1 MRKMLK
7 RVLVLAMAAAMTLSL
22 AACGGTKKDNA
33 SYTYNVYME
42 ASPTNWNPHTWE
54 MNADSEIMSYIEMGL
69 VDVQIAEDGEVI
81 VVNRGDKG
89 AAVINFALESNDVA
103 LATAL
108 PDGEY
113 KDQVYGTA
121 FVVENGILKGTAQPE
136 TTYIL
141 SR

>member
-1 MRKMLK
+1 
-7 RVLVLAMAAAMTLSL
+7 
-22 AACGGTKKDNA
+22 
-33 SYTYNVYME
+33 
-42 ASPTNWNPHTWE
+42 
-54 MNADSEIMSYIEMGL
+54 
-69 VDVQIAEDGEVI
+69 
-81 VVNRGDKG
+81 
-89 AAVINFALESNDVA
+89 VINFALESNDVA